1 MTMLDT
7 DVTWRPGP
15 LVAFYQMTFP
25 VDWIK
30 PKLAE
35 GPIQRQDRD
44 AGPEDPDGEEDV
56 EDSPGED
63 KSAR

>member
-1 MTMLDT
+1 
-7 DVTWRPGP
+7 
-15 LVAFYQMTFP
+15 MTFP